1 MRLARPPLS
10 SVSSMTK
17 TTVAYGVCKNSVNS
31 ESRVKLAASDISAT
45 PDQRLGQRYR
55 LQPTN
60 IAGKKNAP
68 VIR

>member
-1 MRLARPPLS
+1 
-10 SVSSMTK
+10 MTE
-17 TTVAYGVCKNSVNS
+17 TTVAYGVCKRNVNS

-45 PDQRLGQRYR
+45 PDQRSGQRYR

-68 VIR
+68 VLR